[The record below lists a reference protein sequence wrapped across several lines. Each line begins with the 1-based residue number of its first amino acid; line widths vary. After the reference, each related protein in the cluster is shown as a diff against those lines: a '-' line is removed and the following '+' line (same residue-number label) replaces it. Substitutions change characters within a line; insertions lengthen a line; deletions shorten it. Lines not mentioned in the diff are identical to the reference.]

1 MATVTVSHKQIKPG
15 QVAEVTVVP
24 SKLNADTKMN
34 ITIIGERGGLK
45 NNEITTIEVFG
56 GEIVNGDEDPLK
68 VFAAEIRNKFVS
80 WLEINNAEFGVS
92 NETEWEGTLVR
103 PRFLVVTFYLF
114 FSDEWEMG
122 VS

>member
-15 QVAEVTVVP
+15 QVAEVAVIP
-24 SKLNADTKMN
+24 SKLTADTKMN
-34 ITIIGERGGLK
+34 ITIIGEREGLK
-45 NNEITTIEVFG
+45 NNEIITIEVFG
-56 GEIVNGDEDPLK
+56 GEIVNEDEDPLK
-68 VFAAEIRNKFVS
+68 TFAAEIRDKFVS
-80 WLEINNAEFGVS
+80 WLEINNVEFYIS
-92 NETEWEGTLVR
+92 NETEWKGTIVR